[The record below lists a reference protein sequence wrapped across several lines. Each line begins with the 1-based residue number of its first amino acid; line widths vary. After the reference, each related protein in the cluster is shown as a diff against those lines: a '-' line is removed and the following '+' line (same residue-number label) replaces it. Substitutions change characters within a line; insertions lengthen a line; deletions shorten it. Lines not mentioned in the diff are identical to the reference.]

1 MGSAA
6 KVANGKAVYM
16 LSNQASNSVIAVP
29 IAEDGSLDE
38 AGVSSINTGGSGANG
53 VDGSTNQPA
62 VPDALFSQS
71 ALAVAGNNLFAVNAG
86 SNSVSMFAI
95 DAGDPTKLT
104 MVGTPAVKGDPTKN
118 NTGFLASF
126 PVNAAGQCQAASV
139 DAEGAQTS
147 PDGTAVLFGSSPIPG
162 SSDLFV
168 TDASFGAAVLSPQQA
183 AGSSPQAPAAFEV
196 AGKGAI
202 DNQMATCWAAIS
214 PATNTAFVT
223 DVGVNH
229 LVEMSLD
236 DASIQEQVD
245 LSANGDPGL
254 IDLKA
259 AGNMIYA
266 LSPGN
271 GTTNAAVTV
280 VDANSKMQVQHLD
293 MKSLGLD
300 GNAMGMAVLE

>member
-1 MGSAA
+1 
-6 KVANGKAVYM
+6 
-16 LSNQASNSVIAVP
+16 
-29 IAEDGSLDE
+29 
-38 AGVSSINTGGSGANG
+38 
-53 VDGSTNQPA
+53 
-62 VPDALFSQS
+62 
-71 ALAVAGNNLFAVNAG
+71 
-86 SNSVSMFAI
+86 MFAI
-95 DAGDPTKLT
+95 DARDPTKLT
-104 MVGTPAVKGDPTKN
+104 MVGTPAGLPGEFPVTVGASTKHNLACVGMSGSTAGLSCASFDAAQGLGAMDDLRPFELGQTTPPGGPTNTVSQVFFSQDESTVFSTVKGDPTKN